1 MVLSMV
7 TKAKYLVIAAEIRKR
22 ILEGTYPARE
32 LMPDQNTLAEEFN
45 VSRMTVKKAL
55 DRLASSGLI
64 YKQSGLG
71 TFVLGN
77 IPIKAAGDSPA
88 NAFDGMTEQQ
98 GAEKVESKII
108 SFDVKFPSE
117 DIQKKLDIPKDCPVY
132 EIIRLRILEGD
143 PLILEHTFMPV
154 NLVPGLNEEVLK
166 TSIYGYLH
174 KELKLKFGGAY
185 RKIRAGL
192 PDEYDK
198 KYLNAKDTDPM
209 LEFEE
214 IVWLN
219 NGKNIEYATSR
230 NRYDKRSYTVLDVND
245 F

>member
-1 MVLSMV
+1 MAKS
-7 TKAKYLVIAAEIRKR
+7 KYLVIADEIKKR
-22 ILEGTYPARE
+22 ILEGVYPARE
-32 LMPDQNTLAEEFN
+32 LMPDQNSLAKEFQ
-45 VSRMTVKKAL
+45 VSRMTVKKSL

-77 IPIKAAGDSPA
+77 IPIKAAGDTPA
-88 NAFDGMTEQQ
+88 NAFNGLTEQH
-98 GAEKVESKII
+98 GAEKIESKVI
-108 SFDVKFPSE
+108 SFEVKFPSV
-117 DIQKKLDIPKDCPVY
+117 DIQKRLDVAKDSPVY
-132 EIIRLRILEGD
+132 EIIRLRIVEGD

-154 NLVPGLNEEVLK
+154 NLVPGLNEEILK
-166 TSIYGYLH
+166 SSIYEYLH
-174 KELKLKFGGAY
+174 HELKLKFGGAY
-185 RKIRAGL
+185 RKIRACL

-198 KYLNAKDTDPM
+198 KYLNASEHDPM

-219 NGKNIEYATSR
+219 NGKNIEYSTSR
-230 NRYDKRSYTVLDVND
+230 NRFDKRSYTVLDVND